1 MANSICS
8 RKKIKFK
15 QMKYLIVGLGNFGAS
30 LAEKLTSQGNEVIGI
45 DTRMNK
51 VDALKE
57 KISHTICMD
66 ATDEFTVSGLPLK
79 DTDVVV
85 VAIGEDQGAN
95 IMVTALFKNLEVKR
109 LISRAINPLHEKVLK
124 AIGVDEIVHPEEET
138 AERWAKKLCLSGVVD
153 SFELS
158 DDFSIVEINLPP
170 EYIGQ
175 KISEIGIRKK
185 YNLLVLTTIK
195 SSVVESSIGYSSKVH
210 KVQGVAS
217 PDLIL
222 EKDDILVVYGSNKD
236 IQMLLKK
243 KFN

>member
-1 MANSICS
+1 
-8 RKKIKFK
+8 
-15 QMKYLIVGLGNFGAS
+15 MKYLIVGLGNFGAS

-51 VDALKE
+51 VDSLKE
-57 KISHTICMD
+57 KVTHTICMD

-95 IMVTALFKNLEVKR
+95 VMVTALFKNLEVKR
-109 LISRAINPLHEKVLK
+109 LISRAINPLHEKVLQ

-153 SFELS
+153 SFELG
-158 DDFSIVEINLPP
+158 DDFSIVEINLPA
-170 EYIGQ
+170 EYVGQ

-195 SSVVESSIGYSSKVH
+195 SSEVKSSIGHSKTEH

-222 EKDDILVVYGSNKD
+222 EKDDILVVYGANKD
-236 IQMLLKK
+236 IQSLLKK
-243 KFN
+243 KIN